1 MKGDY
6 QMSYKIIK
14 ATLPVVALGALSQV
28 AQADTLD
35 DAIKDAK
42 DAGFSTSVQTRT
54 EKVSSQSE
62 ADRLNQEEANRVQVL
77 AQRIQ
82 AQIQQAKTSD
92 QSVHQIVTSVLT
104 DQAKESTE
112 SAGQNQTIVRENTD
126 AQKAYEESVRA
137 VESKNAKA
145 QADYEAEKAK
155 IAEENAQAQREY
167 EAKKAKVEAGN
178 ANNKKAYEEAIKR
191 IATENKQAQD
201 AYQANRQKAE
211 AELHTKEWSDA
222 EVIEDAKT
230 AGVTVRPAKT
240 VDKGTVKESDLA
252 NLQSEYD
259 KTVAD
264 VHAKLEVAK
273 KELDKA
279 NVEFKANNQLKQFVK
294 DQQAAIKAIV
304 DKDNANTATTH
315 IRTIVKQGPVIEN
328 ADQLKKAYQDLLQTV
343 KDNTVRDWD
352 AQKAY
357 YKAQGKTDDEAY
369 ELARKAVA
377 PHFLVRLDG
386 LNPDYKKALLGGNPK
401 ITEVPVTATLP
412 EVPVGLDLTKTD
424 DPKVVAYKKAVSDI
438 EAELYK
444 VWNSNEAVAMI
455 NSSNGQD
462 LDRGPSFSDNYEED
476 LKKYQD
482 AQNELARLRSSVPA
496 NNPLLTSIVDYYN
509 DIIKSQASTHID
521 MAIYNATRGGSNRS
535 FINESNIEIT
545 KSSDSVKFLAK
556 PATTGGSIFDV
567 RTSTA
572 TVNSPEYFQIKE
584 GLSANGAMVD
594 ATLVRIP
601 KGQSI
606 TVKYTLKNGQPYIKG
621 KQLEDMGAPTAQ
633 FFAHDT
639 VAQYQKENKQLH
651 DDDIQDV
658 YTIEVKITN
667 NGGVHD
673 GDAIVAV
680 RNNTWSPFYIG
691 VANGTRPSD
700 RIQWKLNSDEPS
712 LAFSYKQDLS
722 FRNQKNQLLAIGLPQ
737 GEVTQEAHTYHGF
750 QMGVTSRIRSD
761 THYVAKLFNP
771 LDKAYPV
778 ERVDMTDI
786 TIQDGNNPSSELNW
800 GGYRN
805 MYDSAGHELFTPPTG
820 WEDKYMWTSVTS
832 GMSDETTF
840 SSVHKTYN
848 KPLLDW
854 GARDDRHNWSS
865 LHETGAFLTSSNL
878 SLQVVRGYD
887 ITLTPRPV
895 KPPRE
900 VKVPKLTV
908 DLVREVTLP
917 RPKSTD
923 PVDPVTVASIEP
935 VKWIAKYTKPYTEK
949 PPIPKET
956 PVQPPLIPEP
966 KKPEEKPLPTPP
978 KKEELPKRPELKAI
992 ASGSNSF
999 VVKSRKATRP
1009 SINVERIQYVAEGR
1023 VSSAN
1028 SLVVRTKNEVKRVG
1042 SGNSFIIRRM

>member
-1 MKGDY
+1 MPH
-6 QMSYKIIK
+6 KIMK
-14 ATLPVVALGALSQV
+14 ATLPTLTLGAMLGGV
-28 AQADTLD
+28 AQADVLD
-35 DAIKDAK
+35 DAINNAK
-42 DAGFSTSVQTRT
+42 DAGFTTNVQTRT

-62 ADRLNQEEANRVQVL
+62 ADRLNQEETLRVQAL
-77 AQRIQ
+77 AKRIQ
-82 AQIQQAKTSD
+82 NQVQSAQSSD
-92 QSVHQIVTSVLT
+92 RSVQTVVTAVLT
-104 DQAKESTE
+104 DQEKESTQ
-112 SAGQNQTIVRENTD
+112 GLGPDHTITKENHD
-126 AQKAYEESVRA
+126 SQKAYENAVQSVEA
-137 VESKNAKA
+137 KNAQAQATYEVEKARIAQENAKA
-145 QADYEAEKAK
+145 LADYEAEKARVSTQ
-155 IAEENAQAQREY
+155 NAKNR
-167 EAKKAKVEAGN
+167 KT
-178 ANNKKAYEEAIKR
+178 YEEAIKR
-191 IATENKQAQD
+191 IASENQQTKNAYELAKQ
-201 AYQANRQKAE
+201 KSE
-211 AELHTKEWSDA
+211 AELHAKEWSDTK
-222 EVIEDAKT
+222 VIEDAKA
-230 AGVTVRPAKT
+230 AGVIVRPAKV

-252 NLQSEYD
+252 GLQGEYD
-259 KTVAD
+259 KAVAD
-264 VHAKLEVAK
+264 VRAKLEIAK

-279 NVEFKANNQLKQFVK
+279 NVEFKASNELKQFVK
-294 DQQAAIKAIV
+294 TQQDAIKAII

-315 IRTIVKQGPVIEN
+315 IRTVIKQGPVIEN
-328 ADQLKKAYQDLLQTV
+328 ADQLKKAYQDLLQTA
-343 KDNTVRDWD
+343 KDNAVRDWD

-357 YKAQGKTDDEAY
+357 YLSQGKTDDEAY
-369 ELARKAVA
+369 QLARKAVA

-386 LNPDYKKALLGGNPK
+386 LNPDYKEALLGGKPK

-412 EVPVGLDLTKTD
+412 EIPVGLDLTKTD
-424 DPKVVAYKKAVSDI
+424 DPNVVAYKKAVSDI

-455 NSSNGQD
+455 HEFDGPQEHA
-462 LDRGPSFSDNYEED
+462 PSFSDNYDED

-482 AQNELARLRSSVPA
+482 AQNELARLRSGVPT
-496 NNPLLTSIVDYYN
+496 NSQLLTPIVDYYN
-509 DIIKSQASTHID
+509 DIIKSQASTLID
-521 MAIYNATRGGSNRS
+521 MAIDNATRGGSNRS
-535 FINESNIEIT
+535 FLNESNIEIT
-545 KSSDSVKFLAK
+545 KSSDTVKFLAK
-556 PATTGGSIFDV
+556 PANTGGSIFDV

-572 TVNSPEYFQIKE
+572 TVDSPEYFQIKE
-584 GLSANGAMVD
+584 GLSDNGAMVD

-621 KQLEDMGAPTAQ
+621 KQPKDMGSSVAQ
-633 FFAHDT
+633 FFAQDT
-639 VAQYQKENKQLH
+639 VAQYRKENKQLH

-658 YTIEVKITN
+658 TTIEVKITN

-722 FRNQKNQLLAIGLPQ
+722 FRNQKNQLLSIGLPQ
-737 GEVTQEAHTYHGF
+737 GEVTQEEHTYHGF
-750 QMGVTSRIRSD
+750 QMGVTSRLRSD
-761 THYVAKLFNP
+761 THYVVKLFTP

-778 ERVDMTDI
+778 ERVDTTDI
-786 TIQDGNNPSSELNW
+786 TIKDGNDPSSELNW

-805 MYDSAGHELFTPPTG
+805 MYDSAGNELFTPPTG

-854 GARDDRHNWSS
+854 GARDDKHNWSS
-865 LHETGAFLTSSNL
+865 LHETGTFTASANL
-878 SLQVVRGYD
+878 SLQGIQGYD

-895 KPPRE
+895 KPPKE

-908 DLVREVTLP
+908 DLVREVALP

-935 VKWIAKYTKPYTEK
+935 VKWIAKYTKPFTEE
-949 PPIPKET
+949 PPKPKET

-999 VVKSRKATRP
+999 VVQSRKATRP
-1009 SINVERIQYVAEGR
+1009 NISVERIQYVAVGR

-1028 SLVVRTKNEVKRVG
+1028 SLVVRTKNEVKRAG
-1042 SGNSFIIRRM
+1042 SGNSFIIRRLG

>member
-1 MKGDY
+1 
-6 QMSYKIIK
+6 MSHKIMK
-14 ATLPVVALGALSQV
+14 ATLPTLTLGAMVGV
-28 AQADTLD
+28 AQADVLD
-35 DAIKDAK
+35 DAINNAK
-42 DAGFSTSVQTRT
+42 DAGFTTNVQTRT

-62 ADRLNQEEANRVQVL
+62 ATRLNQEETLRVQAL
-77 AQRIQ
+77 AKRIQ
-82 AQIQQAKTSD
+82 NQVQSAKSSD
-92 QSVHQIVTSVLT
+92 QSIQTVVTSVLT
-104 DQAKESTE
+104 NQEMEST
-112 SAGQNQTIVRENTD
+112 SGLGPNQTITKENAD
-126 AQKAYEESVRA
+126 SQKAYEETVRSVEAKNAQAQATYEAEKARIA
-137 VESKNAKA
+137 QENAKA
-145 QADYEAEKAK
+145 LADYEAEKARVATQN
-155 IAEENAQAQREY
+155 AENQKTY
-167 EAKKAKVEAGN
+167 TDTL
-178 ANNKKAYEEAIKR
+178 KR
-191 IATENKQAQD
+191 IASENQQAKNAYDIAKQ
-201 AYQANRQKAE
+201 KSE
-211 AELHTKEWSDA
+211 AELHTKEWLDA
-222 EVIEDAKT
+222 KVIEDAK
-230 AGVTVRPAKT
+230 AVGVTVRPTKT

-252 NLQSEYD
+252 GLQGEYD
-259 KTVAD
+259 KAVAD
-264 VHAKLEVAK
+264 VRAKLEVAK

-279 NVEFKANNQLKQFVK
+279 NVEFKANNELKQFVK
-294 DQQAAIKAIV
+294 TQQDAIKAII

-315 IRTIVKQGPVIEN
+315 IRTVVKQGPVIEN

-343 KDNTVRDWD
+343 KDNVVRDWD
-352 AQKAY
+352 AQEAY

-455 NSSNGQD
+455 SESNGPNQE
-462 LDRGPSFSDNYEED
+462 GSSFSDNYDED
-476 LKKYQD
+476 MKKYQA
-482 AQNELARLRSSVPA
+482 AQNELASLRTGVPGS
-496 NNPLLTSIVDYYN
+496 NHLLSTVVDYYN
-509 DIIKSQASTHID
+509 DIIKSQASTLID
-521 MAIYNATRGGSNRS
+521 MAIDNATRGGSNRS
-535 FINESNIEIT
+535 FLNESNIEIT

-556 PATTGGSIFDV
+556 PADTGGSIFDV

-572 TVNSPEYFQIKE
+572 TVDSPEYFQIKE
-584 GLSANGAMVD
+584 GLSADGAMVD

-621 KQLEDMGAPTAQ
+621 KQPKDMGSSVAQ
-633 FFAHDT
+633 FFAQDT
-639 VAQYQKENKQLH
+639 VAQYRKENKQLH

-712 LAFSYKQDLS
+712 LAFSYRQDLS
-722 FRNQKNQLLAIGLPQ
+722 FRNQKNQLLALGLPQ
-737 GEVTQEAHTYHGF
+737 GEVTQEEHTYHGF

-778 ERVDMTDI
+778 ERVDTTDI
-786 TIQDGNNPSSELNW
+786 TIKDGDDPSSELNW

-805 MYDSAGHELFTPPTG
+805 MYDSAGNELFTPPTG

-854 GARDDRHNWSS
+854 GARNDKHNWSS
-865 LHETGAFLTSSNL
+865 LHETGTFTASANL
-878 SLQVVRGYD
+878 SISGIQEYD

-895 KPPRE
+895 KPPTE

-923 PVDPVTVASIEP
+923 PVDPVTIASIEP
-935 VKWIAKYTKPYTEK
+935 VKWVAKYTKPYTEK
-949 PPIPKET
+949 PPVPKEA
-956 PVQPPLIPEP
+956 PVQPPVLPEP

-978 KKEELPKRPELKAI
+978 KKEELPKRPDLKAI

-999 VVKSRKATRP
+999 VVRSRKAVRP
-1009 SINVERIQYVAEGR
+1009 NISVERIQYVAEGR
-1023 VSSAN
+1023 VSAAN
-1028 SLVVRTKNEVKRVG
+1028 SLVVRTKNEVKRAG
-1042 SGNSFIIRRM
+1042 SGNSFIIRRMG

>member
-1 MKGDY
+1 MPH
-6 QMSYKIIK
+6 KIMK
-14 ATLPVVALGALSQV
+14 ATLPTLTLGAMVGV
-28 AQADTLD
+28 AQADVLD
-35 DAIKDAK
+35 DAINHAK
-42 DAGFSTSVQTRT
+42 DAGFTTNVQTRT

-62 ADRLNQEEANRVQVL
+62 ADRLNQEETLRVQAL
-77 AQRIQ
+77 AKRIQ
-82 AQIQQAKTSD
+82 NQVQSAQSSD
-92 QSVHQIVTSVLT
+92 RSVQTVVTSVLT
-104 DQAKESTE
+104 DQEKDSTQ
-112 SAGQNQTIVRENTD
+112 GLGPNQTITKENHD
-126 AQKAYEESVRA
+126 SQKAYENAVQSVEAKNAQARA
-137 VESKNAKA
+137 TYEAEKARIAQENAKA
-145 QADYEAEKAK
+145 LADYEAEKARVATQN
-155 IAEENAQAQREY
+155 AENQ
-167 EAKKAKVEAGN
+167 KT
-178 ANNKKAYEEAIKR
+178 YEEAIKR
-191 IATENKQAQD
+191 IASENQQAKNAYELAKQ
-201 AYQANRQKAE
+201 KSE
-211 AELHTKEWSDA
+211 AELHAKEWLDA
-222 EVIEDAKT
+222 KVVEDAKA
-230 AGVTVRPAKT
+230 AGVTVRPTKT

-252 NLQSEYD
+252 SLQREYD
-259 KTVAD
+259 KAIDD
-264 VHAKLEVAK
+264 VRAKLEVAK
-273 KELDKA
+273 KELNKA

-294 DQQAAIKAIV
+294 DQQAAIKAII

-315 IRTIVKQGPVIEN
+315 IRTVIKQGPVIEN
-328 ADQLKKAYQDLLQTV
+328 ADELKKAYQDLLQTA
-343 KDNTVRDWD
+343 KDNAVRDRD

-357 YKAQGKTDDEAY
+357 YLSQGKTDDEAY

-377 PHFLVRLDG
+377 PHFLVRLQG
-386 LNPDYKKALLGGNPK
+386 LNPEYKEALLGGKPK
-401 ITEVPVTATLP
+401 ITEVPVTVTLP

-455 NSSNGQD
+455 NSSNGPNQD
-462 LDRGPSFSDNYEED
+462 GSSFSDNYDED
-476 LKKYQD
+476 MKKYQA
-482 AQNELARLRSSVPA
+482 AQNELASLRTGVPGS
-496 NNPLLTSIVDYYN
+496 NHLLSTVIDYYN
-509 DIIKSQASTHID
+509 DIIKSQASTLID
-521 MAIYNATRGGSNRS
+521 MAIDNATGGGSNRS
-535 FINESNIEIT
+535 FLNESNIEIT

-556 PATTGGSIFDV
+556 PADTGGSIFDV

-572 TVNSPEYFQIKE
+572 TVDSPEYFQIKE
-584 GLSANGAMVD
+584 GLSADGAMVD

-621 KQLEDMGAPTAQ
+621 KQPKDMGSSVAQ
-633 FFAHDT
+633 FFAQDT
-639 VAQYQKENKQLH
+639 VAQYRKENKQLH

-712 LAFSYKQDLS
+712 LAFSYRQDLS
-722 FRNQKNQLLAIGLPQ
+722 FRNQKNQLLALGLPQ
-737 GEVTQEAHTYHGF
+737 GEVTQEEHTYHGF

-778 ERVDMTDI
+778 ERVDTTDI
-786 TIQDGNNPSSELNW
+786 TIKDGNDPSSEPNW

-805 MYDSAGHELFTPPTG
+805 MYDSAGNELFTPPTG

-854 GARDDRHNWSS
+854 GARNDKHNWSS
-865 LHETGAFLTSSNL
+865 LHETGTFTASANL
-878 SLQVVRGYD
+878 SISGIQEYD

-895 KPPRE
+895 KPPTE

-923 PVDPVTVASIEP
+923 PVDPVTIASIEP
-935 VKWIAKYTKPYTEK
+935 VKWVAKYTKPYTEK
-949 PPIPKET
+949 PPVPKEA
-956 PVQPPLIPEP
+956 PVQPPVLPEP

-1009 SINVERIQYVAEGR
+1009 NISVERIQYVAEGR

-1028 SLVVRTKNEVKRVG
+1028 SLVVRTKNEVKRAG

>member
-1 MKGDY
+1 MPH
-6 QMSYKIIK
+6 KIIK
-14 ATLPVVALGALSQV
+14 ATLPVAALGALSQV

-42 DAGFSTSVQTRT
+42 DAGFSTNVQTRT

-62 ADRLNQEEANRVQVL
+62 ATRLNQEETLRVQAL
-77 AQRIQ
+77 AKRIQ
-82 AQIQQAKTSD
+82 SQVQSAKSSD
-92 QSVHQIVTSVLT
+92 QSIQTVVTSVLT
-104 DQAKESTE
+104 NQEKEST
-112 SAGQNQTIVRENTD
+112 SGLGPNQTITKENAD
-126 AQKAYEESVRA
+126 SQKAYEEAVKSVEAKNAQSQATYEAEKARIA
-137 VESKNAKA
+137 QENAKA
-145 QADYEAEKAK
+145 LADYEAEKAK
-155 IAEENAQAQREY
+155 VATQNAESQ
-167 EAKKAKVEAGN
+167 
-178 ANNKKAYEEAIKR
+178 KAYEDALKR

-201 AYQANRQKAE
+201 TYQANRQKAE
-211 AELHTKEWSDA
+211 AELHTKEWSDTK
-222 EVIEDAKT
+222 VIEGAKA
-230 AGVTVRPAKT
+230 AGVTVRPAKV
-240 VDKGTVKESDLA
+240 VDKGTVKESDLTA
-252 NLQSEYD
+252 LGAEYD
-259 KTVAD
+259 QTAAD
-264 VHAKLEVAK
+264 VRAKLEVAK
-273 KELDKA
+273 KELAKA
-279 NVEFKANNQLKQFVK
+279 NVEFKASNELKQFVK
-294 DQQAAIKAIV
+294 TQQDAIKAII

-315 IRTIVKQGPVIEN
+315 IRTVIKQGPVIEN
-328 ADQLKKAYQDLLQTV
+328 ADELKKAYQDLLQTA
-343 KDNTVRDWD
+343 KDNAVRDWD

-455 NSSNGQD
+455 NSSTGQD
-462 LDRGPSFSDNYEED
+462 LDSGPSFSDNYDED

-482 AQNELARLRSSVPA
+482 AQNELARLRSGVPT
-496 NNPLLTSIVDYYN
+496 NSQLLAPIVDYYN
-509 DIIKSQASTHID
+509 DIIKSQASTLID
-521 MAIYNATRGGSNRS
+521 MAIDNATRGGSNRS
-535 FINESNIEIT
+535 FLNESNIEIT
-545 KSSDSVKFLAK
+545 KSSDTVKFLAK
-556 PATTGGSIFDV
+556 PANTGGSIFDV

-572 TVNSPEYFQIKE
+572 TVDSPEYFQIKE
-584 GLSANGAMVD
+584 GLSDNGAMVD

-621 KQLEDMGAPTAQ
+621 KQPKDMGSSVSQ
-633 FFAHDT
+633 FFAQDT
-639 VAQYQKENKQLH
+639 VAQYRKENKQLH

-658 YTIEVKITN
+658 TTIEVKITN

-700 RIQWKLNSDEPS
+700 RIQWNLNSEEPS

-722 FRNQKNQLLAIGLPQ
+722 FRNQKNQLLSIGLLQ
-737 GEVTQEAHTYHGF
+737 GEVTQEEHTYHGY

-761 THYVAKLFNP
+761 THYVVKLFTP

-778 ERVDMTDI
+778 ERVDTTDI
-786 TIQDGNNPSSELNW
+786 TIKDGNNPSSELNW

-805 MYDSAGHELFTPPTG
+805 LYDSAGNELFTPPTG

-854 GARDDRHNWSS
+854 GARNDKHNWSS
-865 LHETGAFLTSSNL
+865 LHETGTFTASANL
-878 SLQVVRGYD
+878 SLSGIQEYD
-887 ITLTPRPV
+887 ITLTPRPI
-895 KPPRE
+895 KPPKE

-923 PVDPVTVASIEP
+923 PVDPATVASIEP

-949 PPIPKET
+949 PPVPKEN
-956 PVQPPLIPEP
+956 PVKPPILPEP

-978 KKEELPKRPELKAI
+978 KKEELPKQPELKAI

-1009 SINVERIQYVAEGR
+1009 NIFVERIQYVAEGR

-1028 SLVVRTKNEVKRVG
+1028 SLVVRTKNEVKRAG
-1042 SGNSFIIRRM
+1042 SGNSFIIRRLG

>member
-1 MKGDY
+1 
-6 QMSYKIIK
+6 MSHKIIK
-14 ATLPVVALGALSQV
+14 ATLPTLTLGAMLGGV
-28 AQADTLD
+28 AQADVLD
-35 DAIKDAK
+35 DAINNAK
-42 DAGFSTSVQTRT
+42 DAGFTTNVQTRT

-62 ADRLNQEEANRVQVL
+62 ADRLNQEETLRVQAL
-77 AQRIQ
+77 AKRIQ
-82 AQIQQAKTSD
+82 NQVQSAQSSD
-92 QSVHQIVTSVLT
+92 RSVQTVVTTVLT
-104 DQAKESTE
+104 DQEKESTQ
-112 SAGQNQTIVRENTD
+112 GLGPNQTITKENHD
-126 AQKAYEESVRA
+126 SQKAYENAVKSVEA
-137 VESKNAKA
+137 KNAQAQATYEAEKA
-145 QADYEAEKAK
+145 RIAQENTKALADYEAEKARVTTQN
-155 IAEENAQAQREY
+155 AENQ
-167 EAKKAKVEAGN
+167 KT
-178 ANNKKAYEEAIKR
+178 YEEAIKR
-191 IATENKQAQD
+191 IASENQ
-201 AYQANRQKAE
+201 QANNAYELAKQKSE
-211 AELHTKEWSDA
+211 AELHAKEWSDTK
-222 EVIEDAKT
+222 VIEDAKA
-230 AGVTVRPAKT
+230 AGVIVRPAKV

-252 NLQSEYD
+252 SLQREYD
-259 KTVAD
+259 KAAAD
-264 VHAKLEVAK
+264 VRTKLEVAK

-279 NVEFKANNQLKQFVK
+279 NVEFKANNELKQFVK
-294 DQQAAIKAIV
+294 DQQAAIKAII

-315 IRTIVKQGPVIEN
+315 IRTVIKQGPVIEN
-328 ADQLKKAYQDLLQTV
+328 ADELKKVYQDLLQTA
-343 KDNTVRDWD
+343 KDNAVRDWD

-357 YKAQGKTDDEAY
+357 YLSQGKTDDEAY

-377 PHFLVRLDG
+377 PHFLVRLQG
-386 LNPDYKKALLGGNPK
+386 LNPEYKEALLGGKPK
-401 ITEVPVTATLP
+401 ITEVPVTVTLP

-455 NSSNGQD
+455 NSSNGPNQE
-462 LDRGPSFSDNYEED
+462 GSSFSDNYDED
-476 LKKYQD
+476 MKKYQA
-482 AQNELARLRSSVPA
+482 AQNELASLRTGVPGS
-496 NNPLLTSIVDYYN
+496 NHLLSTVIDYYN
-509 DIIKSQASTHID
+509 DIIKSQASTLID
-521 MAIYNATRGGSNRS
+521 MAIDNATRGGSNRS
-535 FINESNIEIT
+535 FLNESNIEIT

-556 PATTGGSIFDV
+556 PADTGGSIFDV

-572 TVNSPEYFQIKE
+572 TVDSPEYFQIKE
-584 GLSANGAMVD
+584 GLSADGAMVD

-621 KQLEDMGAPTAQ
+621 KQPKDMGSSVAQ
-633 FFAHDT
+633 FFAQDT
-639 VAQYQKENKQLH
+639 VAQYRKENKQLH

-712 LAFSYKQDLS
+712 LAFSYRQDLS
-722 FRNQKNQLLAIGLPQ
+722 FRNQKNQLLALGLPQ
-737 GEVTQEAHTYHGF
+737 GEVTQEEHTYHGF

-778 ERVDMTDI
+778 ERVDTTDI
-786 TIQDGNNPSSELNW
+786 TIKDGNDPSSELNW

-805 MYDSAGHELFTPPTG
+805 MYDSAGNELFTPPTG

-854 GARDDRHNWSS
+854 GARNDKHNWSS
-865 LHETGAFLTSSNL
+865 LHETGTFTASANL
-878 SLQVVRGYD
+878 SISGIQEYD

-895 KPPRE
+895 KPPTE

-923 PVDPVTVASIEP
+923 PVDPVTIASIEP
-935 VKWIAKYTKPYTEK
+935 VKWVAKYTKPYTEK
-949 PPIPKET
+949 PPVPKEA
-956 PVQPPLIPEP
+956 PVQPPVLPEP

-978 KKEELPKRPELKAI
+978 KKEELPKRPDLKAI

-999 VVKSRKATRP
+999 VVRSRNAVRP
-1009 SINVERIQYVAEGR
+1009 SISVERIQYVAEGR

-1028 SLVVRTKNEVKRVG
+1028 SLVVRTKNEVKRAG

>member
-1 MKGDY
+1 MPH
-6 QMSYKIIK
+6 KIMK
-14 ATLPVVALGALSQV
+14 ATLPTLTLGAMLGGV
-28 AQADTLD
+28 AQADVLD
-35 DAIKDAK
+35 DAINNAK
-42 DAGFSTSVQTRT
+42 DAGFTTNVQTRT

-62 ADRLNQEEANRVQVL
+62 ADRLNQEETLRVQAL
-77 AQRIQ
+77 AKRIQ
-82 AQIQQAKTSD
+82 NQVQSAQSSD
-92 QSVHQIVTSVLT
+92 RSVQTVVTAVLT
-104 DQAKESTE
+104 DQEKESTQ
-112 SAGQNQTIVRENTD
+112 GLGPNHTITKENHD
-126 AQKAYEESVRA
+126 SQKAYENAVQSVEA
-137 VESKNAKA
+137 KNAQAQATYEVEKARIAQENAKA
-145 QADYEAEKAK
+145 LADYEAEKARVSTQ
-155 IAEENAQAQREY
+155 NAKNR
-167 EAKKAKVEAGN
+167 KT
-178 ANNKKAYEEAIKR
+178 YEEAIKR
-191 IATENKQAQD
+191 IASENQQTKNAYELAKQ
-201 AYQANRQKAE
+201 KSE
-211 AELHTKEWSDA
+211 AELHAKEWSDTK
-222 EVIEDAKT
+222 VIEDAKA
-230 AGVTVRPAKT
+230 AGVIVRPAKV

-252 NLQSEYD
+252 GLQGEYD
-259 KTVAD
+259 KAVAD
-264 VHAKLEVAK
+264 VRAKLEIAK

-279 NVEFKANNQLKQFVK
+279 NVEFKASNELKQFVK
-294 DQQAAIKAIV
+294 TQQDAIKAII

-315 IRTIVKQGPVIEN
+315 IRTVIKQGPVIEN
-328 ADQLKKAYQDLLQTV
+328 ADQLKKAYQDLLQTA
-343 KDNTVRDWD
+343 KDNAVRDWD

-357 YKAQGKTDDEAY
+357 YLSQGKTDDEAY
-369 ELARKAVA
+369 QLARKAVA

-386 LNPDYKKALLGGNPK
+386 LNPDYKEALLGGKPK

-412 EVPVGLDLTKTD
+412 EIPVGLDLTKTD
-424 DPKVVAYKKAVSDI
+424 DPNVVAYKKAVSDI

-455 NSSNGQD
+455 HEFDGPQEHA
-462 LDRGPSFSDNYEED
+462 PSFSDNYDED

-482 AQNELARLRSSVPA
+482 AQNELARLRSGVPT
-496 NNPLLTSIVDYYN
+496 NSQLLRPIVDYYN
-509 DIIKSQASTHID
+509 DIIKSQASTLID
-521 MAIYNATRGGSNRS
+521 MAIDNATRGGSNRS
-535 FINESNIEIT
+535 FLNESNIEIT
-545 KSSDSVKFLAK
+545 KSSDTVKFLAK
-556 PATTGGSIFDV
+556 PANTDGSIFDV

-621 KQLEDMGAPTAQ
+621 KQPKDMGSSVAQ
-633 FFAHDT
+633 FFAQDT
-639 VAQYQKENKQLH
+639 VAQYRKENKQLH

-722 FRNQKNQLLAIGLPQ
+722 FRNQKNQLLSIGLPQ
-737 GEVTQEAHTYHGF
+737 GEVTQEEHTYHGY

-778 ERVDMTDI
+778 ERVDTTDI
-786 TIQDGNNPSSELNW
+786 TIKDGNNPSPELNW

-805 MYDSAGHELFTPPTG
+805 MYDSAGNELFTPPTG
-820 WEDKYMWTSVTS
+820 WEDKYMWTSVKS

-854 GARDDRHNWSS
+854 GARDDKHNWSS
-865 LHETGAFLTSSNL
+865 LHETGTFTVSSNL
-878 SLQVVRGYD
+878 SLQGIQSYD

-895 KPPRE
+895 KPPKE

-908 DLVREVTLP
+908 ELVREVALP

-935 VKWIAKYTKPYTEK
+935 VKWIAKYMKPFTEE
-949 PPIPKET
+949 PPKPKET
-956 PVQPPLIPEP
+956 PVQPPIIPEP

-978 KKEELPKRPELKAI
+978 TKEELPKRPELKAI

-1009 SINVERIQYVAEGR
+1009 NISVERIQYVAEGR

-1028 SLVVRTKNEVKRVG
+1028 SLVVRTKNEVKRAG
-1042 SGNSFIIRRM
+1042 SGNSFIIRRLG

>member
-1 MKGDY
+1 M
-6 QMSYKIIK
+6 QS
-14 ATLPVVALGALSQV
+14 
-28 AQADTLD
+28 AQSSDR
-35 DAIKDAK
+35 
-42 DAGFSTSVQTRT
+42 SVQT
-54 EKVSSQSE
+54 V
-62 ADRLNQEEANRVQVL
+62 
-77 AQRIQ
+77 
-82 AQIQQAKTSD
+82 
-92 QSVHQIVTSVLT
+92 VTAVLT
-104 DQAKESTE
+104 DQEKESTQ
-112 SAGQNQTIVRENTD
+112 GLGPNQTITKENHD
-126 AQKAYEESVRA
+126 SQKAYENAVKSVEA
-137 VESKNAKA
+137 KNAQAQATYEAEKA
-145 QADYEAEKAK
+145 RIAQENTKALADYEAEKARVATQN
-155 IAEENAQAQREY
+155 AENQKTY
-167 EAKKAKVEAGN
+167 TDTL
-178 ANNKKAYEEAIKR
+178 KR
-191 IATENKQAQD
+191 IASENQQAKE
-201 AYQANRQKAE
+201 AYDTAKQKAE
-211 AELHTKEWSDA
+211 SELHTEEWLDA
-222 EVIEDAKT
+222 KVIEDAKA
-230 AGVTVRPAKT
+230 AGVTVRSTKV

-252 NLQSEYD
+252 GLQGEYD
-259 KTVAD
+259 KAVAD
-264 VHAKLEVAK
+264 VRAKLEIAK

-279 NVEFKANNQLKQFVK
+279 NVEFKANNELKQFVK
-294 DQQAAIKAIV
+294 TQQDAIKAII

-315 IRTIVKQGPVIEN
+315 IRTVVKQGPVIEN
-328 ADQLKKAYQDLLQTV
+328 ADQLKKAYQDLLQTA
-343 KDNTVRDWD
+343 KDNAVRDWD
-352 AQKAY
+352 TQEAY

-369 ELARKAVA
+369 QLARKAVA
-377 PHFLVRLDG
+377 PHFLVRLQG
-386 LNPDYKKALLGGNPK
+386 LNPEYKEALLGDKPK

-412 EVPVGLDLTKTD
+412 EVPIGIDLTKTD

-455 NSSNGQD
+455 SESNGPNQE
-462 LDRGPSFSDNYEED
+462 GSSFSDNYDED
-476 LKKYQD
+476 MKKYQA
-482 AQNELARLRSSVPA
+482 AQNELASLRTSVPGS
-496 NNPLLTSIVDYYN
+496 NHLLSTVVDYYN
-509 DIIKSQASTHID
+509 DIIKSQASTIID
-521 MAIYNATRGGSNRS
+521 MAIDNATRGGSNRS
-535 FINESNIEIT
+535 FLNESNIEIT

-556 PATTGGSIFDV
+556 PADTGGSIFDV

-572 TVNSPEYFQIKE
+572 TVDSPEYFQIKE
-584 GLSANGAMVD
+584 GLSADGAMVD

-621 KQLEDMGAPTAQ
+621 KQPKDMGSSVAQ
-633 FFAHDT
+633 FFVQDT
-639 VAQYQKENKQLH
+639 VAQYRKENKQLH

-722 FRNQKNQLLAIGLPQ
+722 FRNQKNQLLALGLPQ
-737 GEVTQEAHTYHGF
+737 GEVTQEEHTYHGF

-778 ERVDMTDI
+778 ERVDTTDI
-786 TIQDGNNPSSELNW
+786 TIKDGDDPSSELNW

-805 MYDSAGHELFTPPTG
+805 LYDSAGNELFTPPTG

-854 GARDDRHNWSS
+854 GARNDKHNWSS
-865 LHETGAFLTSSNL
+865 LHETGTFTASANL
-878 SLQVVRGYD
+878 SLSGIQEYD
-887 ITLTPRPV
+887 ITLTPRPI
-895 KPPRE
+895 KPPKE

-935 VKWIAKYTKPYTEK
+935 VKWVAKYTKPYTEK
-949 PPIPKET
+949 PPVPKEAL
-956 PVQPPLIPEP
+956 VQPPVLPEP

-999 VVKSRKATRP
+999 VVRSRKAVRP
-1009 SINVERIQYVAEGR
+1009 SISVERIQYVAEGR

-1028 SLVVRTKNEVKRVG
+1028 SLVVRTHNDVKRAG
-1042 SGNSFIIRRM
+1042 SGNSFIIRRL

>member
-1 MKGDY
+1 
-6 QMSYKIIK
+6 MSHKIMK
-14 ATLPVVALGALSQV
+14 ATLPTLTLGAMLGGGV
-28 AQADTLD
+28 AQADVLD
-35 DAIKDAK
+35 DAINNAK
-42 DAGFSTSVQTRT
+42 DAGFTTNVQTRT

-62 ADRLNQEEANRVQVL
+62 ADRLNQEEALRVQAL
-77 AQRIQ
+77 AKRVQSQ
-82 AQIQQAKTSD
+82 VQSAKSSD
-92 QSVHQIVTSVLT
+92 QSLKQMVTTVLT
-104 DQAKESTE
+104 DQTKVSAESV
-112 SAGQNQTIVRENTD
+112 GQNRTITKENAD
-126 AQKAYEESVRA
+126 NQKAYEDA
-137 VESKNAKA
+137 VKATEAKNAQAQATYEAEKARIAQENAKA
-145 QADYEAEKAK
+145 LADYEAEKVRVATQN
-155 IAEENAQAQREY
+155 AENQKTY
-167 EAKKAKVEAGN
+167 TDTL
-178 ANNKKAYEEAIKR
+178 KR
-191 IATENKQAQD
+191 IASENQQAKNAYDTAKQ
-201 AYQANRQKAE
+201 KSE
-211 AELHTKEWSDA
+211 AELHTKEWSDTK
-222 EVIEDAKT
+222 VVEDAKA
-230 AGVTVRPAKT
+230 AGVTIRPAKV

-252 NLQSEYD
+252 SLQSEYD
-259 KTVAD
+259 KAIAD
-264 VHAKLEVAK
+264 VRAKLEVAK

-279 NVEFKANNQLKQFVK
+279 NVEFKANNELKQSVK
-294 DQQAAIKAIV
+294 DQQAAIKAII

-315 IRTIVKQGPVIEN
+315 IRTVVKQGPVVEN

-343 KDNTVRDWD
+343 KDNTVRDFN

-357 YKAQGKTDDEAY
+357 YKGQGKTDDEAY

-386 LNPDYKKALLGGNPK
+386 LNPDYKEALLGGKPK

-444 VWNSNEAVAMI
+444 VWNSNEAVTMI

-462 LDRGPSFSDNYEED
+462 KDREPSFSDNYDED

-482 AQNELARLRSSVPA
+482 AQNELARLRSSVPT
-496 NNPLLTSIVDYYN
+496 NNPSLSTVVNYYN
-509 DIIKSQASTHID
+509 DIIKSQASTYID
-521 MAIYNATRGGSNRS
+521 MAIDNATRGGSNRS

-556 PATTGGSIFDV
+556 PANTGGSIFDI

-621 KQLEDMGAPTAQ
+621 KQPEDMGAPSAQ

-700 RIQWKLNSDEPS
+700 RIQWTLNSDEPS

-737 GEVTQEAHTYHGF
+737 GEVTQEEHTYHGF
-750 QMGVTSRIRSD
+750 QMGVTSRLRSD

-778 ERVDMTDI
+778 ERVDMSDI
-786 TIQDGNNPSSELNW
+786 TIKDGNNPSPELNW
-800 GGYRN
+800 GGYRD
-805 MYDSAGHELFTPPTG
+805 MYDSAGNELFTPPTG

-865 LHETGAFLTSSNL
+865 LHETGAFSTSTSL
-878 SLQVVRGYD
+878 SLQGISGYD
-887 ITLTPRPV
+887 ITLIPRPV
-895 KPPRE
+895 KPPKE

-935 VKWIAKYTKPYTEK
+935 VKWIAKYTKPFTEE
-949 PPIPKET
+949 PPKPKET
-956 PVQPPLIPEP
+956 PVQPPIIPEP

-1009 SINVERIQYVAEGR
+1009 SISVERIQYVAEGR

-1028 SLVVRTKNEVKRVG
+1028 SLVVRTKNEVKRAG

>member
-1 MKGDY
+1 
-6 QMSYKIIK
+6 MSHKIMK
-14 ATLPVVALGALSQV
+14 ATLPTLTLGAMLGGV
-28 AQADTLD
+28 AQADVLD
-35 DAIKDAK
+35 DAINNAK
-42 DAGFSTSVQTRT
+42 DAGFTTNVQTRT

-62 ADRLNQEEANRVQVL
+62 ADRLNQEETLRVQAL
-77 AQRIQ
+77 AKRIQ
-82 AQIQQAKTSD
+82 NQVQSAQSSD
-92 QSVHQIVTSVLT
+92 RSVQTVVTAVLT
-104 DQAKESTE
+104 DQEKESTQ
-112 SAGQNQTIVRENTD
+112 GLGPNQTITKENHD
-126 AQKAYEESVRA
+126 RQKAYENAVQSVEVKNAQAQATYEAEKARIA
-137 VESKNAKA
+137 QENAKA
-145 QADYEAEKAK
+145 LADYEAEKARVAAQN
-155 IAEENAQAQREY
+155 AENQKTY
-167 EAKKAKVEAGN
+167 ED
-178 ANNKKAYEEAIKR
+178 AIKR
-191 IATENKQAQD
+191 IASENQQTKNAYELAKQ
-201 AYQANRQKAE
+201 KSE
-211 AELHTKEWSDA
+211 AELHAKEWSDTK
-222 EVIEDAKT
+222 VIEDAKA
-230 AGVTVRPAKT
+230 AGVIVRPAKV

-252 NLQSEYD
+252 SLQREYD
-259 KTVAD
+259 KTIDD
-264 VHAKLEVAK
+264 VRAKLEIAK
-273 KELDKA
+273 NELDKA

-294 DQQAAIKAIV
+294 DQQAAIKAII
-304 DKDNANTATTH
+304 DQDNANTATTH
-315 IRTIVKQGPVIEN
+315 IRTVIKQGPVIEN
-328 ADQLKKAYQDLLQTV
+328 ADELKKAYQDLLQTA
-343 KDNTVRDWD
+343 KDNAVRDWD
-352 AQKAY
+352 AQKTY
-357 YKAQGKTDDEAY
+357 YLSQGKTDDEAY

-377 PHFLVRLDG
+377 PHFLVRLQG
-386 LNPDYKKALLGGNPK
+386 LNPEYKEALLGGKPK
-401 ITEVPVTATLP
+401 ITEVPVTVTLP

-455 NSSNGQD
+455 NSSNGPNQE
-462 LDRGPSFSDNYEED
+462 GSSFSDNYDED
-476 LKKYQD
+476 MKKYQA
-482 AQNELARLRSSVPA
+482 AQNKLASLRTGVPGS
-496 NNPLLTSIVDYYN
+496 NHLLSTVIDYYN
-509 DIIKSQASTHID
+509 DIIKSQASTLID
-521 MAIYNATRGGSNRS
+521 MAIDNATRGGSNRS
-535 FINESNIEIT
+535 FLNESNIEIT

-556 PATTGGSIFDV
+556 PADTGGSIFDV

-572 TVNSPEYFQIKE
+572 TVDSPEYFQIKE
-584 GLSANGAMVD
+584 GLSADGAMVD

-621 KQLEDMGAPTAQ
+621 KQPKDMGSSVAQ
-633 FFAHDT
+633 FFAQDT
-639 VAQYQKENKQLH
+639 VAQYRKENKQLH

-712 LAFSYKQDLS
+712 LAFSYRQDLS
-722 FRNQKNQLLAIGLPQ
+722 FRNQKNQLLALGLPQ
-737 GEVTQEAHTYHGF
+737 GEVTQEEHTYHGF

-778 ERVDMTDI
+778 ERVDTTDI
-786 TIQDGNNPSSELNW
+786 TIKDGNDPSSELNW

-805 MYDSAGHELFTPPTG
+805 MYDSAGNELFTPPTG
-820 WEDKYMWTSVTS
+820 WENKYMWTSVTS

-854 GARDDRHNWSS
+854 GARNDKHNWSS
-865 LHETGAFLTSSNL
+865 LHETGTFTASANL
-878 SLQVVRGYD
+878 SISGIQEYD

-895 KPPRE
+895 KPPTE

-949 PPIPKET
+949 PPVPKET

-978 KKEELPKRPELKAI
+978 TKEELPKRPELKAI

-1009 SINVERIQYVAEGR
+1009 NISVERIQYVAEGR

-1028 SLVVRTKNEVKRVG
+1028 SLVVRTKNEVKRAG

>member
-1 MKGDY
+1 MSHKIMK
-6 QMSYKIIK
+6 
-14 ATLPVVALGALSQV
+14 AALPTLTLGAMVGV
-28 AQADTLD
+28 AQADALD
-35 DAIKDAK
+35 DAIDSAK
-42 DAGFSTSVQTRT
+42 SAGFTTEVQTRT

-62 ADRLNQEEANRVQVL
+62 ATRLNQEETLRVQAL
-77 AQRIQ
+77 AKRIQ
-82 AQIQQAKTSD
+82 SQVQSAKSSD
-92 QSVHQIVTSVLT
+92 QSIQTVVTSVLT
-104 DQAKESTE
+104 DQEKESTQ
-112 SAGQNQTIVRENTD
+112 GLGPNQTITKENAD
-126 AQKAYEESVRA
+126 NQKAYEEAVKSVEAKNAQAQATYEAEKARIA
-137 VESKNAKA
+137 RENAKA
-145 QADYEAEKAK
+145 LADYEAEKAK
-155 IAEENAQAQREY
+155 VATQNAESQ
-167 EAKKAKVEAGN
+167 
-178 ANNKKAYEEAIKR
+178 KAYEDALKR

-201 AYQANRQKAE
+201 TYQANRQKAE
-211 AELHTKEWSDA
+211 AELHAKEWSDTK
-222 EVIEDAKT
+222 VVEDAKA
-230 AGVTVRPAKT
+230 AGVTVRPTKT
-240 VDKGTVKESDLA
+240 VDKGTVKESDLTA
-252 NLQSEYD
+252 LGVEYD
-259 KTVAD
+259 KAVAD
-264 VHAKLEVAK
+264 VRAKLEVAK
-273 KELDKA
+273 KELAKA
-279 NVEFKANNQLKQFVK
+279 NVEFKASNELKQFVK
-294 DQQAAIKAIV
+294 TQQDAIKAII

-315 IRTIVKQGPVIEN
+315 IRTVIKQGPIIEN
-328 ADQLKKAYQDLLQTV
+328 TDELKKAYQDLLQTV
-343 KDNTVRDWD
+343 KDNTVRDLD
-352 AQKAY
+352 AQEAY

-369 ELARKAVA
+369 ELVRKAVA
-377 PHFLVRLDG
+377 PHFLVRLNG
-386 LNPDYKKALLGGNPK
+386 LNPSYKEALLGGKPK
-401 ITEVPVTATLP
+401 ITEVPVTVTLP

-455 NSSNGQD
+455 NSSTGQD
-462 LDRGPSFSDNYEED
+462 RDRDPSFSDNYDED

-482 AQNELARLRSSVPA
+482 AQNELARLRSGVPT
-496 NNPLLTSIVDYYN
+496 NSQLLAPIVDYYN
-509 DIIKSQASTHID
+509 DIIKFQASTLID
-521 MAIYNATRGGSNRS
+521 MAIDNATRGGSNRS
-535 FINESNIEIT
+535 FLNESNIEIT
-545 KSSDSVKFLAK
+545 KSSDTVKFLAK
-556 PATTGGSIFDV
+556 PANTGGSIFDV

-572 TVNSPEYFQIKE
+572 TVDYPEYFQIKE
-584 GLSANGAMVD
+584 GLSDNGAMVD

-621 KQLEDMGAPTAQ
+621 KQPKDMGSSVAQ
-633 FFAHDT
+633 FFAQDT
-639 VAQYQKENKQLH
+639 VAQYRKENKQLH

-658 YTIEVKITN
+658 TTIEVKITN

-700 RIQWKLNSDEPS
+700 RIQWNLNPEEPS

-722 FRNQKNQLLAIGLPQ
+722 FRNQKNQLLSIGLPQ
-737 GEVTQEAHTYHGF
+737 GEVTQEEHTYHGY

-778 ERVDMTDI
+778 ERVDTTDI
-786 TIQDGNNPSSELNW
+786 TIKDGNDPSSELNW

-805 MYDSAGHELFTPPTG
+805 MYDSAGNELFTPPTG
-820 WEDKYMWTSVTS
+820 WEDKYMWTSVKS

-840 SSVHKTYN
+840 SSVHQTYN

-854 GARDDRHNWSS
+854 GARNDKHNWSS
-865 LHETGAFLTSSNL
+865 LHETGTFTASANL
-878 SLQVVRGYD
+878 SLSGIQEYD
-887 ITLTPRPV
+887 ITLTPRPI
-895 KPPRE
+895 KPPKE

-935 VKWIAKYTKPYTEK
+935 VKWVTKYTKPYTEK
-949 PPIPKET
+949 PPVPKEN
-956 PVQPPLIPEP
+956 PVKPPILPEP

-978 KKEELPKRPELKAI
+978 KKEELPKQPELKAI

-1009 SINVERIQYVAEGR
+1009 NISVERIQYVAEGR

-1028 SLVVRTKNEVKRVG
+1028 SLVVRTKNEVKRAG
-1042 SGNSFIIRRM
+1042 SGNSFIIRRLG

>member
-1 MKGDY
+1 MPH
-6 QMSYKIIK
+6 KIIK
-14 ATLPVVALGALSQV
+14 ATLPTLTLGAMFGGV
-28 AQADTLD
+28 AQADVLD
-35 DAIKDAK
+35 DAINNAK
-42 DAGFSTSVQTRT
+42 DSGFTTNVQTRT

-62 ADRLNQEEANRVQVL
+62 ADRLNQEETLRVQAL
-77 AQRIQ
+77 AKRIQ
-82 AQIQQAKTSD
+82 NQVQSAQSSD
-92 QSVHQIVTSVLT
+92 RSVQTVVTAVLT
-104 DQAKESTE
+104 DQEKESTQ
-112 SAGQNQTIVRENTD
+112 GLGPNQTITKENTNN
-126 AQKAYEESVRA
+126 QKAYEEAVKSVEAKNAQAQATYEAEKARIA
-137 VESKNAKA
+137 RENAKA
-145 QADYEAEKAK
+145 LADYEAEKARVATQN
-155 IAEENAQAQREY
+155 AENQKTY
-167 EAKKAKVEAGN
+167 EDAL
-178 ANNKKAYEEAIKR
+178 KR
-191 IATENKQAQD
+191 IASENQQAKN
-201 AYQANRQKAE
+201 AYELAKQKAE
-211 AELHTKEWSDA
+211 AELHTKEWSDTK
-222 EVIEDAKT
+222 VIEDAKA
-230 AGVTVRPAKT
+230 AGVTVRPTKT
-240 VDKGTVKESDLA
+240 VDKGTVKESDLTA
-252 NLQSEYD
+252 LSGEYD
-259 KTVAD
+259 KATAD

-273 KELDKA
+273 KELAKA

-294 DQQAAIKAIV
+294 DQQATIKAII

-315 IRTIVKQGPVIEN
+315 IRTVIKQGPVIEN

-343 KDNTVRDWD
+343 KDNTVRDLD
-352 AQKAY
+352 AQEAY

-369 ELARKAVA
+369 DLARKAVA

-455 NSSNGQD
+455 NSSTGQD
-462 LDRGPSFSDNYEED
+462 LDRGSSFSDNYEED

-482 AQNELARLRSSVPA
+482 AQNELARLRSGVPT
-496 NNPLLTSIVDYYN
+496 NSQLLSPIVDYYN
-509 DIIKSQASTHID
+509 DIIKSQASTLID
-521 MAIYNATRGGSNRS
+521 MAIDNATRGGSNRS
-535 FINESNIEIT
+535 FLNESNIEIT
-545 KSSDSVKFLAK
+545 KSSDTVKFLAK
-556 PATTGGSIFDV
+556 PANTGGSIFDV

-572 TVNSPEYFQIKE
+572 TVDSPEYFQIKE
-584 GLSANGAMVD
+584 GLSDNGAMVD

-621 KQLEDMGAPTAQ
+621 KQPKDMGSSVAQ
-633 FFAHDT
+633 FFAQDT
-639 VAQYQKENKQLH
+639 VAQYRKENKQLH

-658 YTIEVKITN
+658 TTIEVKITN

-700 RIQWKLNSDEPS
+700 RIQWNLNPEEPS

-722 FRNQKNQLLAIGLPQ
+722 FRNQKNQLLSIGLPQ
-737 GEVTQEAHTYHGF
+737 GEVTQEEHTYHGY

-761 THYVAKLFNP
+761 THYVVKLFTP

-778 ERVDMTDI
+778 ERVDTTDI
-786 TIQDGNNPSSELNW
+786 TIKDGNNPSSELNW

-805 MYDSAGHELFTPPTG
+805 MYDSAGNELFTPPTG

-854 GARDDRHNWSS
+854 GARDDKHNWSS
-865 LHETGAFLTSSNL
+865 LHETGTFTASVNL
-878 SLQVVRGYD
+878 SLSGIQEYD

-895 KPPRE
+895 KPPKE

-923 PVDPVTVASIEP
+923 PVDPATVASIEP

-949 PPIPKET
+949 PPVSKEN
-956 PVQPPLIPEP
+956 PVKPPILPEP

-978 KKEELPKRPELKAI
+978 KKEELPKQPELKAI

-1009 SINVERIQYVAEGR
+1009 TISVERIQYVAEGR

-1028 SLVVRTKNEVKRVG
+1028 SLVVRTKNEVKRAG